1 MFLIISIF
9 FKKHVFFIMKK
20 PNQAMAFNC
29 MVGFLSYVINPGEAL
44 RTNQSKRLF
53 LLKITWLWTQWGK
66 EKVGGIET
74 VVLKIK

>member
-1 MFLIISIF
+1 MFFIISIF

-29 MVGFLSYVINPGEAL
+29 MVGFLSYVVNPGEAL

-53 LLKITWLWTQWGK
+53 FIENYLTLDTVREG
-66 EKVGGIET
+66 EVGT
-74 VVLKIK
+74 N